1 MTLRFKA
8 APNQNACGL
17 AVGAAGSRLFVVVVE
32 PKLWRGS
39 GDRGVIFRKW
49 PADQPTLVLKLH
61 EGDEAVLSFP
71 DPAGETDD
79 RLSAVVAALNHV
91 ERSDAADDDAETERL
106 PPRLLEER
114 SARGHGDS
122 ASFREEG
129 ETLEPITN
137 VLQLIQRA
145 EASGAR
151 KEGRFDAA
159 PVAALRPLRPLIHL
173 AFVEA
178 VEAERHDIRR
188 GYVAVTQPLAA
199 VRGRILTEG
208 LVRHVATRTMTL
220 LCAFDELTEATPLF
234 RVLLTAL
241 RCVAAAGQPASPFDK
256 MEGFSQVSLRAV
268 ALTHQLTGI
277 RPFAVAEA
285 ARCARTIRL
294 NRATRRWQ
302 EALDLATFILRE
314 QELLP
319 GAASGKR
326 SAAFSLKIVT
336 PTLWEQI
343 LKEAL
348 DAPEQGLQVVPRGEQ
363 RTLTPW
369 SRLGNNSR
377 PDLLVRATNSKRL
390 WCIDAKYKL
399 LGDGKADQYQ
409 LFAYSHLARVDNHD
423 APPDACFLAYP
434 MLAYPDPHHGEV
446 QSPRSYPRNAFAGE
460 GKNEPSL
467 NILRVP
473 FPKREQVAK
482 PEDWKD
488 YIEKTRAYF
497 LDDQLT
503 RKGAM
508 SC

>member
-1 MTLRFKA
+1 MILRFKA

-17 AVGAAGSRLFVVVVE
+17 AVGAAGARLFVVAVE
-32 PKLWRGS
+32 PKLWRQASSTGEVS
-39 GDRGVIFRKW
+39 LDW
-49 PADQPTLVLKLH
+49 PVDQPMLVLKLH

-145 EASGAR
+145 EASGTR
-151 KEGRFDAA
+151 KEGSFDAA

-188 GYVAVTQPLAA
+188 GYVAVAQPLTA

-208 LVRHVATRTMTL
+208 LVRHVATKTMTL

-241 RCVAAAGQPASPFDK
+241 RCVAAAGTPASPFDK
-256 MEGFSQVSLRAV
+256 MQGFSQVSLRAV
-268 ALTHQLTGI
+268 ALTHQLAGI

-336 PTLWEQI
+336 PTFWERI
-343 LKEAL
+343 LEEAL
-348 DAPEQGLQVVPRGEQ
+348 HDPKQDLQVVRRE
-363 RTLTPW
+363 TCKPW
-369 SRLGNNSR
+369 SGLGFHSR
-377 PDLLVRATNSKRL
+377 PDLLVQSADQL
-390 WCIDAKYKL
+390 WCIDAKYKPL
-399 LGDGKADQYQ
+399 VNDKPSKADQYQ
-409 LFAYSHLARVDNHD
+409 MFAYSHLARVDNHA

-434 MLAYPDPHHGEV
+434 DQPCRPAQP
-446 QSPRSYPRNAFAGE
+446 PRSYPRNASAEE
-460 GKNEPSL
+460 GTDAL
-467 NILRVP
+467 ALHILRVP
-473 FPKREQVAK
+473 FPSQAQVADCGAWSK
-482 PEDWKD
+482 
-488 YIEKTRAYF
+488 YITETRK
-497 LDDQLT
+497 QLVGIAGQLAP
-503 RKGAM
+503 KGAM